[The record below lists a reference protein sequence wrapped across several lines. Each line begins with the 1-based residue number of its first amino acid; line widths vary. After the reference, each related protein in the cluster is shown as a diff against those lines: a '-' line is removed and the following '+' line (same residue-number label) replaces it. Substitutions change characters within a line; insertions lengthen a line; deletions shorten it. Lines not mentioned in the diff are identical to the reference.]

1 MSSRVHAFLFTCCLG
16 KLTTLFFRIVH
27 VNESLN
33 HLFMN
38 VHDDQYTGFGVNHNN
53 KSFAGVQST
62 IRSSTCHT
70 NVLTARCH
78 FLRILKKHDCRIL
91 LLQQPHWKTN
101 ISKVKKLDES
111 GEERERRGERG
122 ERG

>member
-1 MSSRVHAFLFTCCLG
+1 M
-16 KLTTLFFRIVH
+16 
-27 VNESLN
+27 NESLN
-33 HLFMN
+33 HLFMS

-111 GEERERRGERG
+111 GEERERGGRKRRERVRFGGNREERTKDGVGER
-122 ERG
+122 EESVE